1 MEGQD
6 GMKSRSRKV
15 IIITS
20 ILLLV
25 VILNYGIFS
34 RHSMAHWNLPLSGR
48 VIVLDA
54 GHGAPDGGADY
65 GNLYEKDI
73 ALNITN
79 YLRDYL
85 QESGAL
91 VLMTREGDSDLADPG
106 QKGYSARKTVDL
118 KRRAQIINNSNGD
131 LFVSVHLNASPSE
144 SWHGAQT
151 FYHPKS
157 EKNKKLAS
165 FIQDSLRSQLGNT
178 TRSAGALSS
187 IYLLK
192 VAKMP
197 SALVEVGFLTNSTE
211 RNLLKTQS
219 YQKKIAGAIYN
230 GILRYYTNE
239 PTPPK

>member
-1 MEGQD
+1 
-6 GMKSRSRKV
+6 MKSRTKKV
-15 IIITS
+15 LVIAGV
-20 ILLLV
+20 ILLVLIMNYE
-25 VILNYGIFS
+25 ILS
-34 RHSMAHWNLPLSGR
+34 RHSWTQWNLPLSGK

-85 QESGAL
+85 QEQGAL
-91 VLMTREGDSDLADPG
+91 VLMTRETDTDLADPG
-106 QKGYSARKTVDL
+106 QKGYSARKSVDL
-118 KRRAQIINNSNGD
+118 RRRADFIKKSDGD

-144 SWHGAQT
+144 SWRGAQT

-157 EKNKKLAS
+157 EANAKVAS
-165 FIQDSLRSQLGNT
+165 FIQDSFRAQLGNT
-178 TRSAGALSS
+178 NRSASSLSN

-192 VAKMP
+192 QAPMP
-197 SALVEVGFLTNSTE
+197 SALVEVGFLTNPNE
-211 RNLLKTQS
+211 RDLLKTEA

-230 GILRYYTNE
+230 GIMRYYTKE